1 MAKKFSELRA
11 AMRPEAQ
18 IQAQA
23 RSDSLQ
29 TSIKLQALRKSLH
42 ITQASLAENLQVQQA
57 AISKMESRDDLLVSS
72 VMDFV
77 RGLGGQLVLTATFP
91 GNKTF
96 DLTPEPVTVR
106 RSSIAL
112 AEKPRTSNRRVKQG
126 NGTRRVSVR
135 GAV

>member
-11 AMRPEAQ
+11 RMHPEAQ
-18 IQAQA
+18 VQANA
-23 RSDSLQ
+23 RTESMQ
-29 TSIKLQALRKSLH
+29 TCIKLQALRKSLQV
-42 ITQASLAENLQVQQA
+42 TQASLAASLNIQQA

-96 DLTPEPVTVR
+96 DLTPEPVKVR
-106 RSSIAL
+106 SAPIAVT
-112 AEKPRTSNRRVKQG
+112 EKPRTKMRRPGKA
-126 NGTRRVSVR
+126 S
-135 GAV
+135 